1 MVPDMMIFVAVF
13 ELNAC
18 EMFEVKKM
26 GALIILYI
34 VHHSLQ
40 MGSLRSSFL
49 LPLKVPRDP
58 SMLRTDVFEPEILA

>member
-1 MVPDMMIFVAVF
+1 MMIFVAVF

-40 MGSLRSSFL
+40 MGTFAPLFFSLLKYAETYPCWERMCL
-49 LPLKVPRDP
+49 NQKILPD
-58 SMLRTDVFEPEILA
+58 I